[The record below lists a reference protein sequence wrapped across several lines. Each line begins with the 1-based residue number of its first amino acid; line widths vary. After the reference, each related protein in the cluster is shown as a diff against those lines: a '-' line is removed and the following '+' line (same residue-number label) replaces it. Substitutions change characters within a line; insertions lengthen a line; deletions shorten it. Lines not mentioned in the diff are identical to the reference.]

1 MYLFDYFKYNEIYN
15 FNSLKAIPF
24 LYLGML
30 IKSQWSVML
39 WPAQKF
45 GMGFF
50 GSTIFLGFDFCP
62 IRSPLSL
69 EIRSTPLPLLG
80 SSVDMLQ
87 ISKKKIKNK
96 EINNQSI
103 KTDSFDYFS
112 FFYLSYFSL
121 NLATCSLRIFEIRL
135 YTFLQTNE
143 RGRFCI
149 LV

>member
-1 MYLFDYFKYNEIYN
+1 
-15 FNSLKAIPF
+15 
-24 LYLGML
+24 
-30 IKSQWSVML
+30 ML

-50 GSTIFLGFDFCP
+50 GPTIFSWVLIFAPFD
-62 IRSPLSL
+62 L
-69 EIRSTPLPLLG
+69 EIRSTPSPAPPPLG
-80 SSVDMLQ
+80 SSVGMLQ
-87 ISKKKIKNK
+87 ISKIKIKNK

-121 NLATCSLRIFEIRL
+121 NLATCSLRTFEIRL
-135 YTFLQTNE
+135 CTFLQTNE

>member
-1 MYLFDYFKYNEIYN
+1 
-15 FNSLKAIPF
+15 
-24 LYLGML
+24 
-30 IKSQWSVML
+30 ML

-50 GSTIFLGFDFCP
+50 GPTIFCWVLIFAPFD
-62 IRSPLSL
+62 L
-69 EIRSTPLPLLG
+69 EIRSTPPPPPLG
-80 SSVDMLQ
+80 SSVGMLQ
-87 ISKKKIKNK
+87 ISKKKIKNE

-112 FFYLSYFSL
+112 FFYDLSYFSL

-135 YTFLQTNE
+135 CIFLQTNE

>member
-1 MYLFDYFKYNEIYN
+1 MAGSEIRHGI
-15 FNSLKAIPF
+15 F
-24 LYLGML
+24 
-30 IKSQWSVML
+30 WSNDF
-39 WPAQKF
+39 Q
-45 GMGFF
+45 
-50 GSTIFLGFDFCP
+50 LGFDFCP
-62 IRSPLSL
+62 IRSSLSL

-121 NLATCSLRIFEIRL
+121 NLATCSLRIFAEICL